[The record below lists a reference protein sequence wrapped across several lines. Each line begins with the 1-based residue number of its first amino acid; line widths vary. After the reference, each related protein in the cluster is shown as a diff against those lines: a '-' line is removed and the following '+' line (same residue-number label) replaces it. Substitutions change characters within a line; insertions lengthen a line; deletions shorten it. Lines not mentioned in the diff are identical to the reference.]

1 MPGGSKG
8 VPSAKRR
15 CQGLRKVPETK
26 RVMGLGREA
35 GEKRRQGLVPG
46 TGFEKCLASGRSLKE
61 VPQQEVPIGGQGAT
75 GKGKRG
81 VGRGQRVA
89 AVVVGAGGGGCHALP
104 GLHTAGE
111 ENIRDF
117 FFYCF
122 LFISCCGK

>member
-89 AVVVGAGGGGCHALP
+89 AVVVGAGGAMHFRGCTRQ
-104 GLHTAGE
+104 GRK
-111 ENIRDF
+111 I
-117 FFYCF
+117 
-122 LFISCCGK
+122 